1 MSQST
6 PTARNA
12 SHCHQRQEMDEYDH
26 GFTHKSTISLFMLHT
41 SPFQNVDLP
50 SVKSTRVVRISR
62 LVSTMSSCVRK
73 ITVHRSRLMT
83 QECVNRCVISCQT
96 LETVS
101 RLHGAFFK
109 SNRLCC
115 VSRESVSVAMWQTAN
130 TPMSTTETERNQGS
144 PHCSLL
150 NSFPPRLCEQWP
162 SQSYWLLLLVIVI
175 VTRSLLSEREEQQQA
190 QVRQ

>member
-12 SHCHQRQEMDEYDH
+12 TALSESLSQRQEMDEYDH
-26 GFTHKSTISLFMLHT
+26 SFTHKSTISLFMLHT

-50 SVKSTRVVRISR
+50 SVVRISR
-62 LVSTMSSCVRK
+62 LVSTMSSCAK
-73 ITVHRSRLMT
+73 DHCSPLPSMA

-109 SNRLCC
+109 SNRRCC
-115 VSRESVSVAMWQTAN
+115 VGRESVSVAMWQTAN
-130 TPMSTTETERNQGS
+130 TPTSTTSTTETERNQGS

-150 NSFPPRLCEQWP
+150 HSFPPRLCGQWP

-175 VTRSLLSEREEQQQA
+175 VTPSLLGEKEQQVMQ
-190 QVRQ
+190 